1 MGFGKY
7 LLVFLVFLF
16 FVKDCFAAETFMN
29 SSIALKE
36 NIFLSLSTD
45 KDSYC
50 EPELVNIT
58 NLIEN
63 RGNLQVSGNLTTKIF
78 DPNNQEIKSQTWEFS
93 VNGGERKYFITNYS
107 VKASD
112 SPGIYLIASNFSYNN
127 ESKYAEKSFRIKKGI
142 GSLIVSPLEIE
153 KTQKPGDSFNE
164 TIYAWLL
171 YPCYGTFAQINKSS
185 GEPGDWFSLPSSIY
199 LPASGQA
206 QSINLTVNI
215 PSNAFGNYTG
225 YIYITAENQTKTVK
239 VIIHVNASGIF
250 SLSLKVPDE
259 KKEVCQND
267 EVYARVNITKIFPE
281 EEVEVKLTYRILDSN
296 NTVVKGY
303 QESLNII
310 SSLIR
315 LPSFN
320 TSGLL
325 GYYTFSAVLE
335 YKEVRVSSSDI
346 FLVKYCG
353 PPPPPPPS
361 YPPTVPTPVPIPEVI
376 KKLEL
381 NVSEKR
387 IVVISGNQ
395 TGFIATVKN
404 LGTQKELVKI
414 LVSGIPSEWV
424 RIVPENITLPP
435 NEIYNFLVLIRAPK
449 EVEDKTFYISVLAS
463 NSVKSNEEI
472 LMLIVAKDWK
482 TAADFLFAELE
493 RIKKIA
499 DQIPYLNCIN
509 LGDALKIYENA
520 EYLRNL
526 ALEEY
531 GNGSYQKAASIIDYS
546 ISLYEKAVS
555 LAEAFVQFEV
565 EEISSYK
572 LEFYASFPLFS
583 QEINSNIKTLKEY
596 FEKKDFQNFCLV
608 YNKTKQLIGYSRI
621 FTFLIFPLILI
632 ILIIL
637 VFLIARKRRKE
648 KEKKLEERFME
659 VKERVEKI

>member
-1 MGFGKY
+1 
-7 LLVFLVFLF
+7 
-16 FVKDCFAAETFMN
+16 
-29 SSIALKE
+29 
-36 NIFLSLSTD
+36 
-45 KDSYC
+45 
-50 EPELVNIT
+50 
-58 NLIEN
+58 
-63 RGNLQVSGNLTTKIF
+63 
-78 DPNNQEIKSQTWEFS
+78 
-93 VNGGERKYFITNYS
+93 
-107 VKASD
+107 
-112 SPGIYLIASNFSYNN
+112 
-127 ESKYAEKSFRIKKGI
+127 
-142 GSLIVSPLEIE
+142 
-153 KTQKPGDSFNE
+153 
-164 TIYAWLL
+164 
-171 YPCYGTFAQINKSS
+171 
-185 GEPGDWFSLPSSIY
+185 
-199 LPASGQA
+199 
-206 QSINLTVNI
+206 
-215 PSNAFGNYTG
+215 
-225 YIYITAENQTKTVK
+225 
-239 VIIHVNASGIF
+239 
-250 SLSLKVPDE
+250 
-259 KKEVCQND
+259 
-267 EVYARVNITKIFPE
+267 
-281 EEVEVKLTYRILDSN
+281 
-296 NTVVKGY
+296 
-303 QESLNII
+303 
-310 SSLIR
+310 
-315 LPSFN
+315 
-320 TSGLL
+320 
-325 GYYTFSAVLE
+325 
-335 YKEVRVSSSDI
+335 
-346 FLVKYCG
+346 
-353 PPPPPPPS
+353 
-361 YPPTVPTPVPIPEVI
+361 
-376 KKLEL
+376 
-381 NVSEKR
+381 
-387 IVVISGNQ
+387 
-395 TGFIATVKN
+395 
-404 LGTQKELVKI
+404 
-414 LVSGIPSEWV
+414 LVSGIPSEWI
-424 RIVPENITLPP
+424 RIIPENITLPP

-608 YNKTKQLIGYSRI
+608 YNRTKQLIGYSRV